1 MPSYK
6 KLTTLFG
13 RRARGADPRHAAEEV
28 RRGDAAAVQA
38 AAAAARHRAVGAERR
53 VGRGPRARRRSFKG
67 RRRYD

>member
-1 MPSYK
+1 MPSYN

-13 RRARGADPRHAAEEV
+13 RRARGADPRHPAEEV

-38 AAAAARHRAVGAERR
+38 AATRHRAVGAERR

>member
-1 MPSYK
+1 MPLYN

-28 RRGDAAAVQA
+28 RRGDAAAS
-38 AAAAARHRAVGAERR
+38 RHRAVGAERR

-67 RRRYD
+67 RSRYD

>member
-1 MPSYK
+1 MPSYN

-28 RRGDAAAVQA
+28 RRGDAAAAVQ
-38 AAAAARHRAVGAERR
+38 AARHRAVGAERR